1 MRVTLSWFGA
11 QRGRDDAATFERDAA
26 IRLAKGL
33 ARWLLRQSNDMK
45 RMIKAALIDGAVV
58 NLSDLLRRVRQYFER
73 EAEKGM
79 PEEVLRQIRLI
90 CRNGFERVFE
100 DTEAEEQTRIDEA
113 WIDGFDERYAGK
125 MSARLNGA
133 NDASVR
139 RALGSGSKER
149 VETALAAL
157 DTWAHMRSQN
167 MARNETPMALNEALI
182 AGFRACGYTSVWK
195 SAPSCCSLCKSY
207 NDRTVTRL
215 KPPLH
220 LYCWCGVG
228 KGEKY
233 ELKKPTNSDILHP
246 WDTSGINDMPPD
258 RSLSNEEAR
267 KWYIEQDKKI
277 PAWID
282 KTKPLETQAR
292 QACSLR
298 NAIRTKARD
307 LMEDQE
313 TREMLDRTQP
323 NKSFEELLEKK
334 MKAKNMTREEAMQ
347 DIVNTA
353 TKTNSEVNK
362 KLGLE

>member
-33 ARWLLRQSNDMK
+33 ARWLLRQSDDMK

-157 DTWAHMRSQN
+157 DTWAHMRSQT
-167 MARNETPMALNEALI
+167 MARNEVPLALNEALI

-228 KGEKY
+228 KGEKF
-233 ELKKPTNSDILHP
+233 EKKPLTDPRDIDIIFPDSRFGKKAGKHMREWGLDPSKEEDRESFQSLTRAIVREADEVREVP
-246 WDTSGINDMPPD
+246 WEENPETKKRDKPVWAFLKNNNAVLVKIENHEYITTMRDGADNKRIQEGKVIIND
-258 RSLSNEEAR
+258 RR
-267 KWYIEQDKKI
+267 K
-277 PAWID
+277 
-282 KTKPLETQAR
+282 
-292 QACSLR
+292 
-298 NAIRTKARD
+298 
-307 LMEDQE
+307 
-313 TREMLDRTQP
+313 
-323 NKSFEELLEKK
+323 
-334 MKAKNMTREEAMQ
+334 
-347 DIVNTA
+347 
-353 TKTNSEVNK
+353 
-362 KLGLE
+362 